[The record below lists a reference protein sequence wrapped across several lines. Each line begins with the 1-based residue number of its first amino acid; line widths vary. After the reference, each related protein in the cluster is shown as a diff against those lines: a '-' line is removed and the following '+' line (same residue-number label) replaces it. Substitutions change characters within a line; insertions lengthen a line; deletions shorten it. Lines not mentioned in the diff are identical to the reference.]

1 MVTAALTCDVRN
13 RYTGRCVDRR
23 THVQQS
29 KDKLQ
34 MNFELPH
41 EHQML
46 KDLVARFVRDQLMP
60 LEASVMAR
68 ETAGQGAYLDQAE
81 TARVDAASREMGLWG
96 LDAPEEV
103 GGMNLPMVAMV
114 GVGEELGRTV
124 VPYYLPPDSPN
135 LRMLMVAAD
144 ERQRVA
150 YLEPY
155 VRGETISAIGISE
168 PGAGADPQGMTTT
181 AVQDDDDWI
190 INGRKIW
197 ITKGAEA
204 DFTILMAVTDKNP
217 NGRNGMSAFLVD
229 RGTPGFNVLRK
240 IPMIDGTATYEIALD
255 DCRVPGW
262 KLLGKR
268 GQGFAP
274 MQVRLGT
281 RRIEMASWSIGMAQ
295 RAMEMMVEYAPQ
307 RSTFGK
313 PLSARQ
319 TVQNWISDA
328 ATKIHAMRLMTYD
341 CAWKIDEGRDTR
353 SEISMIKAFCT
364 ESAYDIV
371 DHAMQLFG
379 GMGMTRELPLYL
391 MSNKLRTMR
400 IYDGPSEVHNWVVAR
415 NLLGTSD

>member
-1 MVTAALTCDVRN
+1 
-13 RYTGRCVDRR
+13 
-23 THVQQS
+23 
-29 KDKLQ
+29 
-34 MNFELPH
+34 MNFDLSH
-41 EHQML
+41 EHTML
-46 KDLVARFVRDQLMP
+46 KDLVGKFVRDQLLP
-60 LEASVMAR
+60 LESSVLAR
-68 ETAGQGAYLDQAE
+68 ESAGQGSYLTPQE
-81 TARVDAASREMGLWG
+81 TTAVDAVSRELGLWG

-114 GVGEELGRTV
+114 GVNEELGRTA
-124 VPYYLPPDSPN
+124 VPYTLPPDSPN

-144 ERQRVA
+144 ERQRAA

-155 VRGETISAIGISE
+155 VRGETISAIAISE
-168 PGAGADPQGMTTT
+168 PGAGADPAGMTTL
-181 AVQDDDDWI
+181 AVQDGDDWI

-197 ITKGAEA
+197 ITRAAEA
-204 DFTILMAVTDKNP
+204 DFTILMAVTDRNP
-217 NGRNGMSAFLVD
+217 AGRNGISAFLVD
-229 RGTPGFNVLRK
+229 RDTPGFNVLRK

-262 KLLGKR
+262 KLLGQR

-281 RRIEMASWSIGMAQ
+281 RRIEMASWAIGMAA
-295 RAMEMMVEYAPQ
+295 RALDMMIAYAPQ
-307 RSTFGK
+307 RVTFGK

-353 SEISMIKAFCT
+353 SEISMIKSFCI
-364 ESAYDIV
+364 ESAYEIV
-371 DHAMQLFG
+371 DHAMQMFG
-379 GMGMTRELPLYL
+379 AMGMTRELPLYL

-400 IYDGPSEVHNWVVAR
+400 IYDGPSEVHDWVVAR
-415 NLLGTSD
+415 QLLGTRE